1 MIYLYAVADE
11 LAGMPDGPGIEGA
24 ALKRRRSGDFDLL
37 VSEHAA
43 EVEPTEEAVL
53 AHARVVEEL
62 LPFAGAILPARFGVA
77 FEDDASLEQAV
88 SDRSAEL
95 DKSLERVRGRV
106 EVGVRVI
113 GDQTAPPAETGR
125 EYLEA
130 RQRQLA
136 KIDELHES
144 LAAQAV
150 AATRGDS
157 RGRLVM
163 SGAYLVDPEGIP
175 QFQKTVGVLQ
185 SEHPQLTFALTG
197 PWPPY
202 NFAGVDEP

>member
-1 MIYLYAVADE
+1 MIYLYAVVDE
-11 LAGMPDGPGIEGA
+11 LAGLPDGPGIDGA
-24 ALKRRRSGDFDLL
+24 SLERRRAGDFDLV

-53 AHARVVEEL
+53 THARVVEEL
-62 LPFAGAILPARFGVA
+62 LPLAGAVLPARFGVG
-77 FEDDASLEQAV
+77 FEDGTSLERAV
-88 SDRSAEL
+88 GDRAADL
-95 DKSLERVRGRV
+95 DKSLDRVRGRV
-106 EVGVRVI
+106 EVGVRVV
-113 GDQTAPPAETGR
+113 GDQTPPPAETGR

-136 KIDELHES
+136 AIDELHDS
-144 LAAQAV
+144 LAARAL
-150 AATRGDS
+150 AATRGNS
-157 RGRLVM
+157 RGQLVM

-175 QFQKTVGVLQ
+175 EFQKAVGALQ

-202 NFAGVDEP
+202 SFAEVGES

>member
-1 MIYLYAVADE
+1 MIYLYAVVDE
-11 LAGMPDGPGIEGA
+11 LAGLPDGPGIDGA
-24 ALKRRRSGDFDLL
+24 SLERRRAGEFDLV

-43 EVEPTEEAVL
+43 EVEPTEDAVL

-62 LPFAGAILPARFGVA
+62 LPLAGAVLPARFGVG
-77 FEDDASLEQAV
+77 FEDGTSLERAV
-88 SDRSAEL
+88 GNRAADL
-95 DKSLERVRGRV
+95 DKSLDRVRGRV
-106 EVGVRVI
+106 EVGVRVV
-113 GDQTAPPAETGR
+113 GDQTPPPAETGR

-136 KIDELHES
+136 AIDELHDS
-144 LAAQAV
+144 LAARAL
-150 AATRGDS
+150 AATRGNS
-157 RGRLVM
+157 RGQLVM

-175 QFQKTVGVLQ
+175 EFQKAVGALQ

-202 NFAGVDEP
+202 SFAEVGES

>member
-1 MIYLYAVADE
+1 VIYLYAVVDE
-11 LAGMPDGPGIEGA
+11 LAGLPDGPGIDGA
-24 ALKRRRSGDFDLL
+24 SLERRRAGDFDLV

-62 LPFAGAILPARFGVA
+62 LPLAGAVLPARFGVG
-77 FEDDASLEQAV
+77 FEDGTSLERAV
-88 SDRSAEL
+88 GDRAADL
-95 DKSLERVRGRV
+95 DKSLDRVRGRV
-106 EVGVRVI
+106 EVGVRVV
-113 GDQTAPPAETGR
+113 GDQTPPPAETGR

-136 KIDELHES
+136 AIDELHDS
-144 LAAQAV
+144 LAARAL
-150 AATRGDS
+150 AATRGNS
-157 RGRLVM
+157 RGQLVM
-163 SGAYLVDPEGIP
+163 SGAYLVDPDGIP
-175 QFQKTVGVLQ
+175 EFQKAVGALQ

-202 NFAGVDEP
+202 SFAEVGES

>member
-1 MIYLYAVADE
+1 VIYLYAVVDE
-11 LAGMPDGPGIEGA
+11 LAGLPDGPGIDGA
-24 ALKRRRSGDFDLL
+24 SLERRRAGDFDLV

-62 LPFAGAILPARFGVA
+62 LRLAGAVLPARFGVG
-77 FEDDASLEQAV
+77 FEDGTSLERAV
-88 SDRSAEL
+88 GDRAADL
-95 DKSLERVRGRV
+95 DKSLDRVRGRV
-106 EVGVRVI
+106 EVGVRVV
-113 GDQTAPPAETGR
+113 GDQTPPPAETGR

-136 KIDELHES
+136 AIDELHDS
-144 LAAQAV
+144 LAARAL
-150 AATRGDS
+150 AATRGNS
-157 RGRLVM
+157 RGQLVM
-163 SGAYLVDPEGIP
+163 SGAYLVDPDGIP
-175 QFQKTVGVLQ
+175 EFQKAVGALQ

-202 NFAGVDEP
+202 SFAEVGES

>member
-1 MIYLYAVADE
+1 MIYLYAVVDE
-11 LAGMPDGPGIEGA
+11 LAGLPDGPGIDGA
-24 ALKRRRSGDFDLL
+24 SLERRRAGDFDLV

-53 AHARVVEEL
+53 TPARVVEEL
-62 LPFAGAILPARFGVA
+62 LPLAGAVLPARFGVG
-77 FEDDASLEQAV
+77 FEDGTSLERAV
-88 SDRSAEL
+88 GDRAADL
-95 DKSLERVRGRV
+95 DKSLDRVRGRV
-106 EVGVRVI
+106 EVGVRVV
-113 GDQTAPPAETGR
+113 GDQTPPPAETGR

-136 KIDELHES
+136 AIDELHDS
-144 LAAQAV
+144 LAARAL
-150 AATRGDS
+150 AATRGNS
-157 RGRLVM
+157 RGQLVM

-175 QFQKTVGVLQ
+175 EFQKAVGALQ

-202 NFAGVDEP
+202 SFAEVGES

>member
-1 MIYLYAVADE
+1 VIYLYAVVDE
-11 LAGMPDGPGIEGA
+11 LASLPDAPGIDGA
-24 ALKRRRSGDFDLL
+24 ALKRRRAGDFDLV
-37 VSEHAA
+37 VSEHAG
-43 EVEPTEEAVL
+43 EVEPTEDAVL

-62 LPFAGAILPARFGVA
+62 LPLAGAVLPARFGVG
-77 FEDDASLEQAV
+77 FEDEASLERAV
-88 SDRSAEL
+88 GDRAAALEESL
-95 DKSLERVRGRV
+95 DRVRGRV

-113 GDQTAPPAETGR
+113 GDQAAPPAETGR

-136 KIDELHES
+136 RIDELHES
-144 LAAQAV
+144 LAARAL
-150 AATRGDS
+150 ASTRGNS
-157 RGRLVM
+157 RGQLVM

-175 QFQKTVGVLQ
+175 EFQKAVGALQ

-202 NFAGVDEP
+202 SFAEVGES